1 MEQVLKYLKPL
12 VISVAAIFAPI
23 QGLLLATGSLVFI
36 DLITGVIAAHKRGSP
51 ITSAGLRRT
60 VTKILVYQTALMTA
74 FLAEK
79 YMSDVLPFVKMA
91 SGVITLVELTSVLE
105 NLNSISGE
113 NLLKALIDK
122 LGSKNQE

>member
-1 MEQVLKYLKPL
+1 MEQIIKFLRPL
-12 VISVAAIFAPI
+12 AVSVAAIFAPI

-51 ITSAGLRRT
+51 ITSAGLRRS
-60 VTKILVYQTALMTA
+60 VTKICVYQIAIMTA

-91 SGVITLVELTSVLE
+91 AGVITLTELTSVLE